1 MDFSE
6 SDKVT
11 AIRKTVREF
20 MQKQVFP
27 LEPELR
33 RKGFPAMLPVLKE
46 TRQRAKET
54 GLWAAH
60 IPEEHGGAGLSLL
73 EFAHMSEELG
83 KSPVGHYLFN
93 CQAPDVGNME
103 ILMEL
108 GTPEQKER
116 WLKPLIRGDIR
127 SCFTMT
133 EPEYA
138 GSNPVWMGTTARKE
152 GDEWVIRGHK
162 WFSTAAEGSAFA
174 ICMAVTNP
182 DVPEAHQRASMIIVP
197 TGTPG
202 FEIIGNLSIMG
213 DRGGDWASH
222 GEVSYQDARVPLSNL
237 LGGEG
242 MGFTIAQLRLG
253 PGRIHHCM
261 RWIGICERA
270 LDILCRHAATREIAP
285 GKPLGTK
292 QMVQQWIAE
301 SRAEIHAARL
311 MVLHAAWKIENGGTY
326 AAREEISLIKFTVA
340 RTMQRVIDR
349 AIQGLGGLGMTDD
362 TPLAFWWAHERAA
375 RIYDGADE
383 VHIEVVAKRILRNYG
398 LKVAR

>member
-1 MDFSE
+1 MDFS
-6 SDKVT
+6 DPPKVKAVR
-11 AIRKTVREF
+11 AILREF
-20 MQKQVFP
+20 MDKEVYP
-27 LEPELR
+27 LEPRLR
-33 RKGFPAMLPVLKE
+33 REGFKALVPTLKE
-46 TRQRAKET
+46 KRERARQT
-54 GLWAAH
+54 GLWAAFV
-60 IPEEHGGAGLSLL
+60 PEKFGGAGLSLT

-83 KSPVGHYLFN
+83 RSPIGHYLFN

-103 ILMEL
+103 ILMEY
-108 GTPEQKER
+108 GTPEQQQKF
-116 WLKPLIRGDIR
+116 LGPLVRGEIR

-133 EPEYA
+133 EPEFA

-152 GDEWVIRGHK
+152 GGEWVIRGHK
-162 WFSTAAEGSAFA
+162 WFASAADGAAFA

-182 DVPEAHQRASMIIVP
+182 EADPYQRASMVIVP

-202 FEIIGNLSIMG
+202 FELIGNISVMG

-222 GEVSYQDARVPLSNL
+222 AELSYQGARVPLSNL

-242 MGFTIAQLRLG
+242 QGFVIAQQRLG

-270 LDILCRHAATREIAP
+270 FEIMCRHAATRELAP

-292 QMVQQWIAE
+292 QIVQQWIAE

-311 MVLHAAWKIENGGTY
+311 MVLHAAWKIEREGTH

-340 RTMQRVIDR
+340 RTLQRVLDR
-349 AIQGLGGLGMTDD
+349 AIQALGALGMTDD
-362 TPLAFWWAHERAA
+362 TPLAFWWGHERAA

-383 VHIEVVAKRILRNYG
+383 VHLSVVARRILRDHG
-398 LKVAR
+398 LKVS